1 VRVAV
6 FWVDPSGKII
16 FVPACRMMSSEDL
29 MNSEASSPSRVSA
42 LALCKAYGLVVSR
55 TLGAYTSS
63 QLNPFPSRSA
73 VTSSQNWAVVVNRPG
88 GNSVMLPRLTLNTPL
103 VIATAFAPPCVSIQ
117 YMVPPEDDPQSLNS
131 ML

>member
-1 VRVAV
+1 
-6 FWVDPSGKII
+6 
-16 FVPACRMMSSEDL
+16 MMSSEDL

-88 GNSVMLPRLTLNTPL
+88 GNSVMLPRRRNRSCNKLE
-103 VIATAFAPPCVSIQ
+103 
-117 YMVPPEDDPQSLNS
+117 MRQSDFESCRKQNWNLF
-131 ML
+131 